1 MKKNKRMALVLF
13 ATTVIA
19 VVLVLSSCQHNTDDE
34 GNVSK
39 PTLATKVENVIN
51 SLNTVINSTDD
62 ENVKRTAQKVTES
75 ATAVKKQI
83 PSLQTSHTASDLLIE
98 SLEGLITKFQTWS
111 ENITILAQKETL
123 SDDEKSTLRSIEAQ
137 AVTYTTAIST
147 SGTESDITN
156 AISTA
161 DGKISSGKRTAL
173 FNLNEHGS
181 NTAPTATIK
190 EDGTLTE
197 PTDPTDNNGFTFGGW
212 HADANCTIS
221 WDFSDALAYGET
233 TLYAKWMKV
242 TFNTNSPS
250 LEITVTNSNFSSQID
265 KDGTLT
271 EPSDPT
277 ATGDF
282 VFGGWYKDKTFTNL
296 SVWNFASDK
305 LSNGETTLYAKWM
318 KATFNLNGYGS
329 STTLNATIAKNG
341 KLTEPKTPTDT
352 NGWHFAGWFTKN
364 DLTSSSA
371 WSFTDTLSYGE
382 TTLYAKW
389 VKVNFDMNGHGN
401 SLQPE
406 LTFAGKGDILPPFAN
421 KGYEPDPQIESDNTY
436 LFGGWYKDKECTD
449 AQRWN
454 FTDHVP
460 EHGKET
466 TLYAK
471 WRVLTETLESLP
483 DDALAQDYSGTVW
496 FIAVGQAFGPS
507 TEKAIITKSKT
518 GDGKFVS
525 VKMPGGQ
532 GKGTMNMGG
541 YIVPNVLVTKDGEKY
556 KLSKGFFDVPNERK
570 RTDGTTMM
578 MTGKLLNGTLEKVNG
593 TWKLKLSAEAM
604 PGNMPLR
611 VETMFQQK

>member
-1 MKKNKRMALVLF
+1 MKKNKRMALVLL
-13 ATTVIA
+13 ASTVIA
-19 VVLVLSSCQHNTDDE
+19 LALVLTSCQHNTDGE
-34 GNVSK
+34 ENVSE
-39 PTLATKVENVIN
+39 PTLATKIENVIN
-51 SLNTVINSTDD
+51 SLSTVINSTED

-75 ATAVKKQI
+75 ATALKGQI
-83 PSLQTSHTASDLLIE
+83 PSLQTSHSASDLLIE

-111 ENITILAQKETL
+111 KNITSLAQKEIL
-123 SDDEKSTLRSIEAQ
+123 SDDEKSSLRSIEAQ
-137 AVTYTTAIST
+137 AVTYKTAIS
-147 SGTESDITN
+147 SRGTESDIAN

-161 DGKISSGKRTAL
+161 EDKISSGKRTAL

-181 NTAPTATIK
+181 NTAPDATIK

-197 PTDPTDNNGFTFGGW
+197 PADPTDSNGFTFGGW
-212 HADANCTIS
+212 HTDANCTIA
-221 WDFSDALAYGET
+221 WNFSDALAYGET

-250 LEITVTNSNFSSQID
+250 SEVTVTPSNLSSQIG

-271 EPSDPT
+271 EPTDPT

-282 VFGGWYKDKTFTNL
+282 VFGGWYKDKTFSDL

-329 STTLNATIAKNG
+329 NTTPNVIIAKNG
-341 KLTEPKTPTDT
+341 KLSEIETPTDT
-352 NGWHFAGWFTKN
+352 NGWLFAGWFTKD
-364 DLTSSSA
+364 DLESSSA

-389 VKVNFDMNGHGN
+389 VKVNFNMNGHGN

-406 LTFAGKGDILPPFAN
+406 LTFAGRGDLLPPFADTD
-421 KGYEPDPQIESDNTY
+421 YEPEPQIESNNTY
-436 LFGGWYKDKECTD
+436 LFDGWYKNQECTE
-449 AQRWN
+449 RWN

-471 WRVLTETLESLP
+471 WKVLTETLESLP

-507 TEKAIITKSKT
+507 TEKAIITKSKSK
-518 GDGKFVS
+518 DAKFVS

-556 KLSKGFFDVPNERK
+556 KLSKGRFDVPNERK
-570 RTDGTTMM
+570 RTNGTTMM
-578 MTGKLLNGTLEKVNG
+578 MTGISLDGTLEKVNG
-593 TWKLKLSAEAM
+593 TWKLKLSAVAM
-604 PGNMPLR
+604 PGTMPLS
-611 VETMFQQK
+611 VETMFTQK